1 MNPSSKTFCVL
12 PFVSMSNTNSGEYRI
27 CCDSFGFG
35 PNIQTDSADTV
46 WNSDYYKKIRLDLI
60 DGVENPN
67 CESCWRVEK
76 NGGYSMRQNE
86 SRKYSAEEIIKH
98 VESNGTVTILP
109 EIFDLKL
116 GNLCNLKCIMCCQL
130 SSSQHET
137 EIRLWKSTDIKLP
150 SLLEYIEVKFKDE
163 AQQYRLDKDNL
174 DAIMSNLDPV
184 LKTIDHVRLV
194 GGEPLINPL
203 TKLVIKRLPKTA
215 NIEIITNLTEVD
227 HELLEDL
234 KRYQSAKL
242 TCSIDHVD
250 AEKFEYI
257 RFPADYNTCM
267 KNFEILTHK
276 EISLTVSIFNVFDL
290 KEIFDH
296 FEQYSPI
303 TVSFNWVLDPEYFC
317 IKYLEHEQKQQISA
331 QVKQLL
337 LQPYN
342 LFKNNNNLVSYLEN
356 IDNVLIDTSNF
367 DSVVKERTR
376 VLRLYDTT
384 RGTDYRTLFPYIK
397 DYD

>member
-1 MNPSSKTFCVL
+1 
-12 PFVSMSNTNSGEYRI
+12 
-27 CCDSFGFG
+27 
-35 PNIQTDSADTV
+35 
-46 WNSDYYKKIRLDLI
+46 
-60 DGVENPN
+60 
-67 CESCWRVEK
+67 
-76 NGGYSMRQNE
+76 
-86 SRKYSAEEIIKH
+86 
-98 VESNGTVTILP
+98 
-109 EIFDLKL
+109 
-116 GNLCNLKCIMCCQL
+116 
-130 SSSQHET
+130 
-137 EIRLWKSTDIKLP
+137 
-150 SLLEYIEVKFKDE
+150 
-163 AQQYRLDKDNL
+163 
-174 DAIMSNLDPV
+174 
-184 LKTIDHVRLV
+184 
-194 GGEPLINPL
+194 
-203 TKLVIKRLPKTA
+203 
-215 NIEIITNLTEVD
+215 
-227 HELLEDL
+227 
-234 KRYQSAKL
+234 
-242 TCSIDHVD
+242 
-250 AEKFEYI
+250 
-257 RFPADYNTCM
+257 
-267 KNFEILTHK
+267 
-276 EISLTVSIFNVFDL
+276 VSIFNVFDL